1 MAATSHT
8 QLEAAFWALLMSQFF
23 LLGFAQLEANPAALD
38 CIKTTRVPFVY
49 TTVLTIYAPADDPV
63 TIPSLRLPGTS
74 SIDSSVPG
82 FTPVPFP
89 TFTSK
94 ESTDRPRPVPSGRP
108 ASGFIGPWYAPPGK
122 YTTVLPLIATTT
134 EPDGSRKTANV
145 TWLSIDLPTSTT
157 SDGMLIPT
165 VFPVWRCISLNLC
178 NPICLIPEIQCYT
191 SPEKDD
197 GFSWP
202 PAPPGLG
209 KEIHKR
215 LNEIRIDIDLD
226 DDFLLWFFGR
236 FSWTIRWRLRVL
248 FNLGTNLPNWRIGT
262 KIPNWQSITLAPY
275 CTRPCV
281 VSKVSNHVTNTW
293 TTSCDTARCSTT
305 ELCTSVRTTTTT
317 TYTTKKPKATGAC
330 RPGKC
335 PACSDSKVKRND
347 GLEKRSTLEKR
358 TIPEDVIVQDTM
370 TGPETWEKG
379 ETDWWENMRR
389 IVKYYGPGYHQSSPI
404 HADSSAIYED
414 FSETYPMGGGSGPVW
429 GCAMVAVFSPTGIY
443 TNHMWEVPNFSIPD
457 EDREAFD
464 TDTLNYDEAHY
475 FRQNVHHFL
484 RHGSASWTD
493 QKQYPALRHLVEV
506 GDKLDPKN
514 TQFYRVILFV
524 PIDVSGNMV
533 YPRANQEIID
543 LLTGRLIGID
553 KKHITIYGYKR
564 RKELGEDHHHDESK
578 TPPPEFREAEPWHGL
593 LSWMYTPKGDSGK
606 RELVVRFE
614 RDVIHRET
622 WCGDGLIAGPDGM
635 HVEKRSTSSIST
647 RQDDTCPV
655 PQFCMLKK
663 NCGSCGGSSSKELQ
677 KRDPWPR
684 QVPTPD
690 EVYLTNDDKMVQP
703 EDSPEGELKW
713 WRSMR
718 NVIDQFGP
726 GFGGPPDSWPYE
738 EDEYPRPWSTSEIT
752 FFDREKI
759 TEVPVERPRFG
770 GSGPV
775 WGCSMLIVVSPKAV
789 WTSHFWEVPGH
800 TRGEAEP
807 NNAWLQEAYPLPTE
821 QYLKEDI
828 IDHIGT
834 GNFRGNKRSLTA
846 NPLDEHENP
855 GLAQYFQ
862 PGGPFNV
869 QEMDFV
875 KAFIVSRG
883 SLPPF
888 PEDVMMHHSVVVQIK
903 EKLLLDFGLS
913 IDEIVDVAYRPHF
926 ESDLGKSR
934 EDHPEWGVFSW
945 EYHPHDDSMGL
956 GIGFKAL
963 RLRWEKNVVWEN
975 LWCGDGHRVVP
986 PTDDDLFWPPLP
998 PIDPENAGGDP
1009 MIEGRQATAPACK
1022 IPAKLT
1028 PSSLITFTRTS
1039 VALPL
1044 PTESCVSNSE
1054 CGSLSCPENRQA
1066 VCFFDHC
1073 RCVIKERNDNI
1084 TITSSLTN
1092 ARTRAWSTRVASLN
1106 TTTSFPLT
1114 VETPWTGTEP
1124 FTTVVLSE
1132 WEPIPTKTIP
1142 TVIPQP
1148 SGAGST
1154 CAWARNCITLPCLDD
1169 MYPACVKPA
1178 DGNRYGCYCV
1188 MRPVSGDACAVES
1201 ECNEMRCPEH
1211 HFPSCSRQGKCR
1223 CEPIPRQ
1230 VGAACKLDSH
1240 CAGLMSC
1247 NIVQSGF
1254 CNGGS
1259 CECAIK
1265 FTDDTGC
1272 AKHADCTYV
1281 LRNNETHPYK
1291 TCSRENKCE
1300 LTVSEP
1306 FHRPERAG
1314 EVCKESKEC
1323 VGITCDQRSDRK
1335 VCESGKTVVMFFQ
1348 RLILGVATLLSI
1360 TTNTVVARGSAENNT
1375 YDYIVIGSGP
1385 GGGPLASNLARAGF
1399 STLLLEA
1406 GDDESLDIG
1415 TALANGG
1422 YALTASNS
1430 WGFWVKHH
1438 ADPEVELH
1446 NNHLT
1451 WRFPNGTF
1459 WVGNGERAPPGA
1471 ELMGVYYPRG
1481 ATIGGSAV
1489 VNAMGTLLPSDGDW
1503 DFVANITG
1511 DGSWRHENMRRMF
1524 EKVEKNNYL
1533 PERTQGHGFGGILET
1548 NMGNGTQYLP
1558 FPGLVEVYKA
1568 QIRSLGLDPEKVIE
1582 MLGSDPN
1589 YLADDRDFTEGFW
1602 GMVFHANARWER
1614 STPRDYIFETIAAKN
1629 EDGSAKYPL
1638 TLSSTSLAT
1647 KVLFE

>member
-1 MAATSHT
+1 MAAISHT
-8 QLEAAFWALLMSQFF
+8 RLEAALWALLMSQFF
-23 LLGFAQLEANPAALD
+23 LLGFAQFEANPAALD
-38 CIKTTRVPFVY
+38 CIKTTRFPFVY

-63 TIPSLRLPGTS
+63 TIPSLRLPGTG

-94 ESTDRPRPVPSGRP
+94 ESTDRTALSSSESLSVPPPVSFPGAPSFSESESLSLPPPISIPGAPSLSGSSKSFSWKLPPVDSTTSRQPIPVIPSPSASSHPVVPLPAPTASSTLPVNTGKPSPIPHDPETGPRPVPSGRP
-108 ASGFIGPWYAPPGK
+108 ASGSIGPWYAPPGK

-202 PAPPGLG
+202 KAPPGLG
-209 KEIHKR
+209 KGSKGGDDEGDGDGNGDDDGDGDGDGDDDRNGDDDGDGDDDDDGNDDDNKNPDDDDDDDDDEEKEIHKR

-236 FSWTIRWRLRVL
+236 FSWTIRWRNLPNWRWDLNLHNLR
-248 FNLGTNLPNWRIGT
+248 LGTNLPTWGRLVGIGPIGGGGGGNKPEDPDDPEPSQPT
-262 KIPNWQSITLAPY
+262 ASPSP
-275 CTRPCV
+275 
-281 VSKVSNHVTNTW
+281 
-293 TTSCDTARCSTT
+293 TSSASSSSSCSTT

-317 TYTTKKPKATGAC
+317 TYTTKKPKVTGAC

-484 RHGSASWTD
+484 RHGSAAWTD

-506 GDKLDPKN
+506 GDKLDPKS

-564 RKELGEDHHHDESK
+564 RKELGEDHHHDEGK
-578 TPPPEFREAEPWHGL
+578 TPPAEFREAEPWHGL
-593 LSWMYTPKGDSGK
+593 LSWMYTPKGESGK

-614 RDVIHRET
+614 RDIIHRET

-635 HVEKRSTSSIST
+635 HVDKRSTSSISK

-663 NCGSCGGSSSKELQ
+663 NCGSCGGSSSEELQ
-677 KRDPWPR
+677 KRDPWPG

-703 EDSPEGELKW
+703 EDSPEGELKC
-713 WRSMR
+713 
-718 NVIDQFGP
+718 
-726 GFGGPPDSWPYE
+726 WPYE

-913 IDEIVDVAYRPHF
+913 IDEMVDIAYRPHF

-998 PIDPENAGGDP
+998 PIDPEDARGDP
-1009 MIEGRQATAPACK
+1009 MIEGRQASAPACK
-1022 IPAKLT
+1022 VPEKLV
-1028 PSSLITFTRTS
+1028 PSSSMTFTRTS

-1054 CGSLSCPENRQA
+1054 CGSLSCPDSRQA
-1066 VCFFDHC
+1066 MCFFDHC
-1073 RCVIKERNDNI
+1073 RCVIKERNDNL

-1092 ARTRAWSTRVASLN
+1092 ARTRAWSTRVTSLN

-1178 DGNRYGCYCV
+1178 DGNR
-1188 MRPVSGDACAVES
+1188 
-1201 ECNEMRCPEH
+1201 
-1211 HFPSCSRQGKCR
+1211 
-1223 CEPIPRQ
+1223 CEPIPRE

-1240 CAGLMSC
+1240 CTGLMSC

-1254 CNGGS
+1254 CNSCS

-1314 EVCKESKEC
+1314 GVCKESKEC
-1323 VGITCDQRSDRK
+1323 VGIACDQRSDRK
-1335 VCESGKTVVMFFQ
+1335 VCESGKCACKPWRCDTHASCSGEFGPASCTSANNVMCWEGECHCQHCMIALEDVEECKEGKECAKNCCGQ
-1348 RLILGVATLLSI
+1348 RLGEVSVCRDKKCACVS
-1360 TTNTVVARGSAENNT
+1360 
-1375 YDYIVIGSGP
+1375 
-1385 GGGPLASNLARAGF
+1385 
-1399 STLLLEA
+1399 
-1406 GDDESLDIG
+1406 SL
-1415 TALANGG
+1415 
-1422 YALTASNS
+1422 
-1430 WGFWVKHH
+1430 
-1438 ADPEVELH
+1438 
-1446 NNHLT
+1446 
-1451 WRFPNGTF
+1451 
-1459 WVGNGERAPPGA
+1459 
-1471 ELMGVYYPRG
+1471 
-1481 ATIGGSAV
+1481 
-1489 VNAMGTLLPSDGDW
+1489 
-1503 DFVANITG
+1503 
-1511 DGSWRHENMRRMF
+1511 
-1524 EKVEKNNYL
+1524 
-1533 PERTQGHGFGGILET
+1533 
-1548 NMGNGTQYLP
+1548 
-1558 FPGLVEVYKA
+1558 
-1568 QIRSLGLDPEKVIE
+1568 
-1582 MLGSDPN
+1582 
-1589 YLADDRDFTEGFW
+1589 
-1602 GMVFHANARWER
+1602 
-1614 STPRDYIFETIAAKN
+1614 
-1629 EDGSAKYPL
+1629 
-1638 TLSSTSLAT
+1638 
-1647 KVLFE
+1647 